1 MGVAGHLIFGAYL
14 VFAKLAIAEVP
25 KFSLLF
31 LSTSAT
37 LLASLWLIR
46 RHDVRPWPEILGV
59 IFRSKTLWVLVF
71 FVIARSVTNIVAID
85 MTRATWVQLIYLLTP
100 FMVAILGA
108 LFFGESTPRYT
119 YRALLLSTFGA
130 VLVLIADWRDVF
142 AGFSQR
148 DVWGLALAVFSMLM
162 LATYFQMVRR
172 SSRNH
177 ASSGMILF
185 QQSLSLAT
193 TYLILTLATG
203 EDWGRWQTAS
213 PSGLFYA
220 LGFIFGIQ
228 VLGNLLQVSAVSGA
242 NPALITSVMPLRLI
256 GTLALGWFLL
266 NEHLTSPWQWLGAG
280 IVLVTVS
287 GYLWL
292 QSRDDFRSANSPRED
307 WDASF
312 RAMAKRGDDEL
323 LDEDLLLT
331 QWDEPEIKVG

>member
-1 MGVAGHLIFGAYL
+1 MVTHSSSHSQTSATTASSSSIWIFIWMGVAGHLIFGAYP

-31 LSTSAT
+31 LSTFAT

-46 RHDVRPWPEILGV
+46 RRDSRPWSEILGL
-59 IFRSKTLWVLVF
+59 IFRSKTLWGLVF
-71 FVIARSVTNIVAID
+71 FVIVRSVTNILSID

-100 FMVAILGA
+100 FMVAILGS
-108 LFFGESTPRYT
+108 LFFGEPTPRYT

-130 VLVLIADWRDVF
+130 MLVLIADWSDIF
-142 AGFSQR
+142 AGFSRQ
-148 DVWGLALAVFSMLM
+148 DVWGLGLALFSMLM
-162 LATYFQMVRR
+162 LATYFQMIRR
-172 SSRNH
+172 SSRKQ

-185 QQSLSLAT
+185 QQSLALAS
-193 TYLILTLATG
+193 TYLILTLFTG

-213 PSGLFYA
+213 SAGLFYA

-256 GTLALGWFLL
+256 GTLALGRVLL
-266 NEHLTSPWQWLGAG
+266 GERLTTPWQWLGAV

-287 GYLWL
+287 GYLWM
-292 QSRDDFRSANSPRED
+292 QSRDGFRSARE
-307 WDASF
+307 
-312 RAMAKRGDDEL
+312 
-323 LDEDLLLT
+323 
-331 QWDEPEIKVG
+331 

>member
-1 MGVAGHLIFGAYL
+1 MVSHSSSCSQTASSPSQSTSVWLFIWMGVAGHLIFGAYP

-46 RHDVRPWPEILGV
+46 RKDSRAWLQILGL

-71 FVIARSVTNIVAID
+71 FVIARSVTNILAID

-100 FMVAILGA
+100 FLVAILGA
-108 LFFGESTPRYT
+108 LFFGEPTPRYT
-119 YRALLLSTFGA
+119 YRALLASTFGA
-130 VLVLIADWRDVF
+130 TLVLIADWTDIF
-142 AGFSQR
+142 AGFTTR

-162 LATYFQMVRR
+162 LATYFQMIRR

-185 QQSLSLAT
+185 QQSLALAT

-213 PSGLFYA
+213 PAGLFYA

-256 GTLALGWFLL
+256 GTLTLGWFLL

-280 IVLVTVS
+280 IVLVAVS
-287 GYLWL
+287 GYLWM
-292 QSRDDFRSANSPRED
+292 QSRDDFRSAS
-307 WDASF
+307 
-312 RAMAKRGDDEL
+312 
-323 LDEDLLLT
+323 
-331 QWDEPEIKVG
+331 

>member
-1 MGVAGHLIFGAYL
+1 MGVAGHLIFGAYP

-31 LSTSAT
+31 LSTFAT

-46 RHDVRPWPEILGV
+46 RRDSRPWSEILGL
-59 IFRSKTLWVLVF
+59 IFRSKTLWGLVF
-71 FVIARSVTNIVAID
+71 FVIVRSVTNILSID

-100 FMVAILGA
+100 FMVAILGS
-108 LFFGESTPRYT
+108 LFFGEPTPRYT

-130 VLVLIADWRDVF
+130 MLVLIADWSDIF
-142 AGFSQR
+142 AGFSRQ
-148 DVWGLALAVFSMLM
+148 DVWGLGLALFSMLM
-162 LATYFQMVRR
+162 LATYFQMIRR
-172 SSRNH
+172 SSRKQ

-185 QQSLSLAT
+185 QQSLALAS
-193 TYLILTLATG
+193 TYLILTLFTG

-213 PSGLFYA
+213 SAGLFYA

-256 GTLALGWFLL
+256 GTLALGWVLL
-266 NEHLTSPWQWLGAG
+266 GERLTTPWQWLGAV

-287 GYLWL
+287 GYLWM
-292 QSRDDFRSANSPRED
+292 QSRDGFRSARE
-307 WDASF
+307 
-312 RAMAKRGDDEL
+312 
-323 LDEDLLLT
+323 
-331 QWDEPEIKVG
+331 